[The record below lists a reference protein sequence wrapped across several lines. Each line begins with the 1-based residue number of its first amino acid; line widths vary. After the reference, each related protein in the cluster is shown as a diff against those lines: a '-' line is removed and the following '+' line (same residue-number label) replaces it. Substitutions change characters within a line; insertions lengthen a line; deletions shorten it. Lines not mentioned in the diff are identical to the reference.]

1 VSEQNRINTYHWPVV
16 LLIPVIFSTAIFWA
30 GCKKHPSRQANTRQ
44 AQPAEN
50 NMENP
55 TVSLSLNDVIRHRRT
70 WDTDFTSWFGKMAP
84 DFNLTDVTGK
94 QHKLSNYR
102 GKNVM
107 LIFWAT
113 WCGPCI
119 WEMPHLIELRKTT
132 DEDELAMLA
141 ISYITTMPPNTTD
154 RVKSVVEQQKLN
166 YTVFSVDR
174 NELPQ
179 PYSRISGIPCT
190 FFIDPQGKIKLAAL
204 GVLSLNDSRAILQA
218 K

>member
-1 VSEQNRINTYHWPVV
+1 MSEQNRINTYHWPVV